1 MIQSMTGY
9 ADKRFDSQ
17 YLSAK
22 ISIKTLNHRFFDWS
36 YRGTPIGSVENRL
49 RAVCQKKLHRGRVEV
64 SVELVFLDSSRW
76 DFWFNEDLLE
86 KIFSSLERI
95 FSKMQKKISFSVD
108 NIFAIPRAVEMR
120 RKDFTKDEVSFLEKK
135 FDLTLEYVIKARI
148 REGKEMGR
156 EIRGHV
162 QNIRQVLRRV
172 EKLAKTHPLIIRE
185 KLELR
190 LKDQN
195 YETSFSE
202 EKIVEEAAFLAQRY
216 DLTEEIT
223 RLKYHL
229 NYMEELLSSKKEE
242 PVGKKLDFIAQELYR
257 EANTINSKAQDIEI
271 IKEILTTKSEVETIR
286 QQVQNIE

>member
-95 FSKMQKKISFSVD
+95 FSKMQRKISFSVD

-162 QNIRQVLRRV
+162 QNIIQFFGRI
-172 EKLAKTHPLIIRE
+172 EKMDKTKHIIIRE
-185 KLELR
+185 KLEMR
-190 LKDQN
+190 LKN
-195 YETSFSE
+195 P
-202 EKIVEEAAFLAQRY
+202 
-216 DLTEEIT
+216 
-223 RLKYHL
+223 
-229 NYMEELLSSKKEE
+229 NM
-242 PVGKKLDFIAQELYR
+242 
-257 EANTINSKAQDIEI
+257 
-271 IKEILTTKSEVETIR
+271 
-286 QQVQNIE
+286 